1 MAKWT
6 GQQAAGSREYS
17 EADARAVVALLIQH
31 CTGPSC
37 AMSAEDF
44 AAAYTG
50 ALGARGGSGARGGL
64 GLSPRATRAILSD
77 RDGIDFLL
85 ANEGNG
91 LMYVCELADD
101 GEATTRKLAARAQ
114 TELRRVARR
123 REFAARLLRRQGMLA
138 I

>member
-1 MAKWT
+1 MADRRWT

-50 ALGARGGSGARGGL
+50 ALGARGGL

-101 GEATTRKLAARAQ
+101 GEPTTRKLAARAQ